1 MDTTAEPRYSSPPR
15 TAGDPLQALASR
27 LSRELHA
34 PLGILDPN
42 APAPAWLARAG
53 SPDCELPPAAELAA
67 RGATA
72 RATLWLRPGEVGPVW
87 LGLPVQAALKETP
100 QGHLIAWAGFMPAGA
115 APDDWPGWGPSCP
128 EPALRAWGQSI
139 ASALQKVSE
148 SREIAATPRK
158 PRASRIP
165 TARLIGRLRVSDAP
179 ATFQSLAVAAARV
192 GLGVDA
198 AAWVPASAFEPV
210 IVAGMVEGLD
220 SRTWRGLAADASGLP
235 DGAHSRV
242 YDDSG
247 HPPWQV
253 SVVADADESPSGWV
267 VSVSEG
273 ADVALD
279 AAELDLIRPVASLIA
294 AQRSNSRTFADLK
307 DLLFGVIRALTAA
320 IDAKDQYTFGHSE
333 RVARIAVRLGE
344 ELKMS
349 TRRRG
354 DLYLAG
360 LLHDV
365 GKIGV
370 DDNVLKKTGPLTPD
384 EFRVIQSH
392 VVIGVRILGDLKTLG
407 HLLPGVAGHHES
419 LDGSGYPAGLRG
431 DQIPLEARILAV
443 ADTFDAMSSDRPYR
457 HRLNTRQID
466 EVFRK
471 GSGKQWDPRIV
482 DALFACR
489 ADVEAIRQKGL
500 GESLQAAVSD
510 TIGRK

>member
-1 MDTTAEPRYSSPPR
+1 MDSTAEPRHSVPPR
-15 TAGDPLQALASR
+15 TGGDPLQALASR

-34 PLGILDPN
+34 PLGLL
-42 APAPAWLARAG
+42 APAGPTPAWVACAG
-53 SPDCELPPAAELAA
+53 SPDCRLPQAGELAS
-67 RGATA
+67 RGGLV
-72 RATLWLRPGEVGPVW
+72 RATLWRPPGEDGPIW
-87 LGLPVQAALKETP
+87 LGLPVHAAP
-100 QGHLIAWAGFMPAGA
+100 RGAPPGGMVAWAGFMPAGA
-115 APDDWPGWGPSCP
+115 TPDAWPGWGPSCP
-128 EPALRAWGQSI
+128 EPALRAWGDSI
-139 ASALQKVSE
+139 SAALQRVAVA
-148 SREIAATPRK
+148 RETPASRK

-165 TARLIGRLRVSDAP
+165 TARLIGRLRVSDPP
-179 ATFQSLAVAAARV
+179 ATFQTLAVTAARV

-210 IVAGMVEGLD
+210 ISAGDVEGLD
-220 SRTWRGLAADASGLP
+220 SRTWRALAADASGHH
-235 DGAHSRV
+235 DGAHSRIC
-242 YDDSG
+242 DNLG
-247 HPPWQV
+247 HLPWRV
-253 SVVADADESPSGWV
+253 SVVADDAEAPAGWV
-267 VSVSEG
+267 VSVSESPD
-273 ADVALD
+273 AALD
-279 AAELDLIRPVASLIA
+279 ATELDLIRPVASLIA

-307 DLLFGVIRALTAA
+307 DLLFGVIRALTSA

-333 RVARIAVRLGE
+333 RVARIAVRLGVE
-344 ELKMS
+344 MGMS
-349 TRRRG
+349 SRRRG

-370 DDNVLKKTGPLTPD
+370 DDNVLKKSGPLTPD
-384 EFRVIQSH
+384 EYRVIQSH

-431 DQIPLEARILAV
+431 DEIPLEARILAV
-443 ADTFDAMSSDRPYR
+443 ADTFDAMSSNRPYR
-457 HRLNTRQID
+457 RRLTTAQID

-489 ADVEAIRQKGL
+489 VDVEAIRQKGL